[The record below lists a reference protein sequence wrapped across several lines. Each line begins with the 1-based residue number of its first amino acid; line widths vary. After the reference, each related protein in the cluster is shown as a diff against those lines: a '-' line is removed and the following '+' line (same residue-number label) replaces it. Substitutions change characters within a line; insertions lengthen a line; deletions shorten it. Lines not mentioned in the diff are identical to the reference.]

1 MSCLLLAEE
10 AVSVSCWDKTS
21 VIIAGIS
28 LIISTALTILIIIQT
43 FKNAKETKQ
52 QAKRTEEIS
61 IKIAEK
67 DVEYANL
74 QVKLAQRKDKRKAFA
89 TLLSCYRLCE
99 AIVAFEKILP
109 KKNYDQINQ
118 IFEIMFKQDNINADT
133 MKEDLILAEW
143 FVARHIKPTV
153 AKIRLFFEDILNHMA
168 RFNMGAILTEE
179 EKNCEKEN
187 LTAIFSD
194 VREIRAT
201 TFYILWAME
210 KEISIE

>member
-1 MSCLLLAEE
+1 MSYLLLAEE
-10 AVSVSCWDKTS
+10 AVLVSCWDKAS

-28 LIISTALTILIIIQT
+28 LIISSVLTVLIIIQT
-43 FKNAKETKQ
+43 CKNAKETKI

-67 DVEYANL
+67 DIEYANL
-74 QVKLAQRKDKRKAFA
+74 QVKLAQREDKRKAFA

-99 AIVAFEKILP
+99 GIGAFEKILP
-109 KKNYDQINQ
+109 SKNYDQINQ
-118 IFEIMFKQDNINADT
+118 LFEIMFKQDNINANL

-143 FVARHIKPTV
+143 FVSKHIKPTV
-153 AKIRLFFEDILNHMA
+153 AKIRTFFEDMLNYMA
-168 RFNMGAILTEE
+168 RFNIGAILTEE
-179 EKNCEKEN
+179 EKNREKEN

-194 VREIRAT
+194 ASEIRST
-201 TFYILWAME
+201 TNYILLAME